1 MSEEQVDTLELLSCQ
16 HESQMVHSWLLSN
29 SFRPLLST
37 LNLITFKLMTK
48 YTLDAENKRIGR
60 VATLAAVYLMGKNLA
75 VYTKNKIPDI
85 TVEIKNTSK
94 ALVDDNKKA
103 QKTYSR
109 YSGYPGGL
117 KQPTM
122 EQVIAKKGY
131 SEIFK
136 NAVSGMLPKNKLRQ
150 KMMNN
155 LILSE

>member
-1 MSEEQVDTLELLSCQ
+1 M
-16 HESQMVHSWLLSN
+16 
-29 SFRPLLST
+29 
-37 LNLITFKLMTK
+37 K

-60 VATLAAVYLMGKNLA
+60 IATEAAVFLMGKNKA
-75 VYTKNKIPDI
+75 DFARNVIPNV

-94 ALVDDNKKA
+94 ALIDDSKRK

-117 KQPTM
+117 RQPTM

-131 SEIFK
+131 SELFK
-136 NAVSGMLPKNKLRQ
+136 EAVKGMLPKNKLRT

-155 LILSE
+155 LKISE